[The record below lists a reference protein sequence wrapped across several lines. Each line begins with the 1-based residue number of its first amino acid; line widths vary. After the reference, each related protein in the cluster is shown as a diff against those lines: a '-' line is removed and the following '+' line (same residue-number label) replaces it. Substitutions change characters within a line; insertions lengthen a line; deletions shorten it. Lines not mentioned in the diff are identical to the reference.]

1 MLFLTK
7 RVYWVFVNRFLSMNK
22 KFLALAALGILL
34 GAGCGGKAPVS
45 ENTNTAPDVNT
56 NAAAENTNASST
68 PATNENT
75 NTFTN
80 TNTTTEKPPTPVAP
94 AKTSF
99 LVEVDDGGFY
109 PASGTARK
117 GSTVTV
123 TFKSRTSNVLYNGFE
138 IRSNKHDLGYIK
150 GGTSKSITF
159 PAEATITFS
168 SFWSTGAY
176 KGAWTLY
183 VK

>member
-1 MLFLTK
+1 
-7 RVYWVFVNRFLSMNK
+7 MNK
-22 KFLALAALGILL
+22 KIIAVAAFGILL
-34 GAGCGGKAPVS
+34 GAGCGGKTAVNENANIDPNA
-45 ENTNTAPDVNT
+45 NTNV
-56 NAAAENTNASST
+56 AAENTNSATTST

-75 NTFTN
+75 NSGTN
-80 TNTTTEKPPTPVAP
+80 TNTAANKPTTTAP

-99 LVEVDDGGFY
+99 LVEVDDNGFY
-109 PASGTARK
+109 PASGTAKK

-123 TFKSRTSNVLYNGFE
+123 TFKSRTSNVLYNGLN
-138 IRSNKHDLGYIK
+138 IRSNKYDVGYVK
-150 GGTSKSITF
+150 GGTSKSVTF

-176 KGAWTLY
+176 KSAWTLY